1 MVSHKSSRT
10 SVRLA
15 PQAIISNVRLSA
27 AKSDSTCLW
36 SMTCIAT
43 SPVVICL
50 MASGPRDNSV
60 VLMMASPPRIDTQDT
75 TCAPKVPG
83 SAQTATQ
90 SVTASSGKLLYLS
103 IMREIDSL
111 LVAPTTRST
120 SFPPLNRIKVGMP
133 LIPYVA
139 AVDGLSSTFSL
150 TTARL
155 PEYCSAIASTFG
167 DNIRQGAH
175 QAAQKSTSTG
185 LSDFRTSCSKE
196 LSVTSLTL
204 SFIFVV
210 PSYLAR
216 NARKFLRLT
225 PLLLFTSPRRQA
237 LLAQFFS
244 RLQKLLAK
252 SRAGHCLGQRE
263 RAVHQGE
270 QADCLFVACAS
281 SINHLSE

>member
-1 MVSHKSSRT
+1 MVDDLHSHFTGRYLPCGVWSERQLCGTHDGCT
-10 SVRLA
+10 STNGYSGYDLCA
-15 PQAIISNVRLSA
+15 ESA
-27 AKSDSTCLW
+27 
-36 SMTCIAT
+36 
-43 SPVVICL
+43 
-50 MASGPRDNSV
+50 
-60 VLMMASPPRIDTQDT
+60 
-75 TCAPKVPG
+75 G

-139 AVDGLSSTFSL
+139 AVDGLSSTFSF

-155 PEYCSAIASTFG
+155 PEYCSAIASTVG

-185 LSDFRTSCSKE
+185 FSDFRTSCSKD

-204 SFIFVV
+204 SFIFVI
-210 PSYLAR
+210 PSYFSFPV
-216 NARKFLRLT
+216 RKVR
-225 PLLLFTSPRRQA
+225 SVDRRIG
-237 LLAQFFS
+237 
-244 RLQKLLAK
+244 K
-252 SRAGHCLGQRE
+252 
-263 RAVHQGE
+263 
-270 QADCLFVACAS
+270 
-281 SINHLSE
+281 

>member
-1 MVSHKSSRT
+1 IVSHKSSRT

-27 AKSDSTCLW
+27 ANSDSTCFW

-43 SPVVICL
+43 SPVVTCL
-50 MASGPRDNSV
+50 MASGPGDNSV
-60 VLMMASPPRIDTQDT
+60 VLMMAAPPRIDTQDT
-75 TCAPKVPG
+75 TCAPKVLVQLRPLRNL
-83 SAQTATQ
+83 
-90 SVTASSGKLLYLS
+90 TASSGKLLYLS

-139 AVDGLSSTFSL
+139 AVDGLSSTFSF

-155 PEYCSAIASTFG
+155 TEYCSAIASTVG

-185 LSDFRTSCSKE
+185 FSDFRTSCSKE

-210 PSYLAR
+210 PSYFAC
-216 NARKFLRLT
+216 FLEM
-225 PLLLFTSPRRQA
+225 
-237 LLAQFFS
+237 
-244 RLQKLLAK
+244 LQNCYA
-252 SRAGHCLGQRE
+252 
-263 RAVHQGE
+263 
-270 QADCLFVACAS
+270 
-281 SINHLSE
+281 

>member
-27 AKSDSTCLW
+27 ANSDSTCLW

-60 VLMMASPPRIDTQDT
+60 VLMMAAPPRIDTQ
-75 TCAPKVPG
+75 
-83 SAQTATQ
+83 
-90 SVTASSGKLLYLS
+90 
-103 IMREIDSL
+103 
-111 LVAPTTRST
+111 
-120 SFPPLNRIKVGMP
+120 
-133 LIPYVA
+133 
-139 AVDGLSSTFSL
+139 AVDGLSSTFSF

-155 PEYCSAIASTFG
+155 PEYCSAIASTVG
-167 DNIRQGAH
+167 DIIRQGAH

-185 LSDFRTSCSKE
+185 FSDFRTSCSKE

-210 PSYLAR
+210 PSYFAC
-216 NARKFLRLT
+216 
-225 PLLLFTSPRRQA
+225 LLEMLENFYA
-237 LLAQFFS
+237 
-244 RLQKLLAK
+244 
-252 SRAGHCLGQRE
+252 
-263 RAVHQGE
+263 
-270 QADCLFVACAS
+270 
-281 SINHLSE
+281 